1 MLKDLPDG
9 RHVVRIDRGVVQEAA
24 PVGPGAVVVP
34 IASLPDIIADR
45 ALVGREL
52 LQQIADV
59 VMRRCG

>member
-9 RHVVRIDRGVVQEAA
+9 RHVVRVDRGAVQEAT
-24 PVGPGAVVVP
+24 PVAAGAVVVP

-52 LQQIADV
+52 LQQIAEV

>member
-24 PVGPGAVVVP
+24 PVCAGAVVVP

-52 LQQIADV
+52 LDKIAAV
-59 VMRRCG
+59 VLKRCG

>member
-9 RHVVRIDRGVVQEAA
+9 RYVVRVDRGAAQEAT
-24 PVGPGAVVVP
+24 PVGAGALVVP

-52 LQQIADV
+52 LDKIAAV
-59 VMRRCG
+59 VLKRCG

>member
-9 RHVVRIDRGVVQEAA
+9 RYVVRVDRGAVQEAT
-24 PVGPGAVVVP
+24 PVAAGAVVVP
-34 IASLPDIIADR
+34 IASLPDIIADQ

>member
-9 RHVVRIDRGVVQEAA
+9 RYVVRLDRGVVQEAA
-24 PVGPGAVVVP
+24 PVAASAVVVP
-34 IASLPDIIADR
+34 IASLPDIIADQ